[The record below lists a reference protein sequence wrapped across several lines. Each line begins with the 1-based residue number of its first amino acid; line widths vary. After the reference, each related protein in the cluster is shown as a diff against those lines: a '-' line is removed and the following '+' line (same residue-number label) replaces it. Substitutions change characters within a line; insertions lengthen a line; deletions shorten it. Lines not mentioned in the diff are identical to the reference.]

1 MIHLL
6 LVIICINLYIS
17 FKHFKSIAAPPVL
30 FCLGFL
36 LCVLNSINY
45 YEEWGLD
52 KFHINTFGVL
62 SIGIS
67 LFTIT
72 ALIIKRNVSTSQKV
86 RYKEIE
92 VDIPIKILLFYIIF
106 QIGVYVLVFKE
117 LQRLTGY
124 ADFATVVST
133 VNYMNK
139 FDETETISLPLFT
152 RLLYKIT
159 NTLSY
164 ILSYLG
170 VKTILNPQSSKQIK
184 LLYILIMGLSV
195 FGPLLFGGR
204 GGSIRIIWLI
214 AFLFYFIYEERRK
227 WNFSIPKKMI
237 IIAFS
242 ATVLLVY
249 FWSNFAVL
257 LGREHEEG
265 KNKEERFYNIAIY
278 CGAQVKNLD
287 LYLNENSIQQNNDL
301 IGYATFSNL
310 YSRFIPNV
318 KGKIIHLFQF
328 RDYKGYQLG
337 NVYTCFQSYIY
348 DFGYLGVLLI
358 IIFSYFLTKLWC
370 KIRYLNPPNKVIL
383 ICIYCMLSYS
393 TFFSFFSEGFFT
405 SVVST
410 SFISQLI
417 LWWLEYKLIVK
428 LFRKQTNSS
437 KIQYKSIN

>member
-1 MIHLL
+1 MVHILL
-6 LVIICINLYIS
+6 IIICINLYIS
-17 FKHFKSIAAPPVL
+17 FKYFKSIAAPPVL

-45 YEEWGLD
+45 YKEWGLD
-52 KFHINTFGVL
+52 KFHINTFVVL

-72 ALIIKRNVSTSQKV
+72 ALIIKKRTSIFHKNLN
-86 RYKEIE
+86 RYSEVEIY
-92 VDIPIKILLFYIIF
+92 IPIKILLFYVLF
-106 QIGVYVLVFKE
+106 QIGVYALVFKDF
-117 LQRLTGY
+117 QRLTGY
-124 ADFATVVST
+124 TDFATVVST

-164 ILSYLG
+164 ILSFLG
-170 VKTILNPQSSKQIK
+170 VKTILNSQASKQIK

-237 IIAFS
+237 ITTFS
-242 ATVLLVY
+242 AVVLLVY
-249 FWSNFAVL
+249 SWSNFAVL
-257 LGREHEEG
+257 LGRESDEG
-265 KNKEERFYNIAIY
+265 KNKEEKFYNIAVY
-278 CGAQVKNLD
+278 CGAQIKNLD
-287 LYLNENSIQQNNDL
+287 LYLNENSIQQHNDL

-310 YSRFIPNV
+310 YSRFIPKV
-318 KGKIIHLFQF
+318 KSKIINLFQF
-328 RDYKGYQLG
+328 RDYKGYPLG

-358 IIFSYFLTKLWC
+358 IIFSYFVTKLWC
-370 KIRYLNPPNKVIL
+370 KIRYLNPSNKVML
-383 ICIYCMLSYS
+383 LCIYCMLSYS
-393 TFFSFFSEGFFT
+393 TFFSFFSEGFFAT
-405 SVVST
+405 VVNT

-417 LWWLEYKLIVK
+417 LWWLEYKLIIK
-428 LFRKQTNSS
+428 LFRKQANSS
-437 KIQYKSIN
+437 DIQLN